1 MARHADVSACYK
13 CSRPFWL
20 YGSIDLETNWRG
32 WCSICNI
39 RWKQARL
46 VRIVQSVSTSYR
58 HIVYA
63 VSDYI
68 VAFLVASPRSQHERA
83 MRTVWRAILL
93 GKTEKMKIW
102 DVRGTQRE
110 SCTDDELSDGACD
123 PDLLYVNPLWKL
135 SLARRRYSCHR
146 VGRPLHLLL
155 SLLGTPFETLGK
167 T

>member
-1 MARHADVSACYK
+1 VARHADVKACAK

-39 RWKQARL
+39 RWKRARL
-46 VRIVQSVSTSYR
+46 VRIVQSVSRSYR
-58 HIVYA
+58 QMVYA

-83 MRTVWRAILL
+83 MRTVWRVILL
-93 GKTEKMKIW
+93 GKTKKIKVW
-102 DVRGTQRE
+102 DGRE
-110 SCTDDELSDGACD
+110 SQRVACTEDELSDCIFN
-123 PDLLYVNPLWKL
+123 PDLVYVNPLWKL
-135 SLARRRYSCHR
+135 CVARRRYSGFP
-146 VGRPLHLLL
+146 VGRPMHVLVTM
-155 SLLGTPFETLGK
+155 LGSPYEMLRK